1 MAKSPQQRKHDKR
14 FIDLLNGATS
24 MIRPEESSSQKSAVS
39 LKRPKKAQQPSAQIT
54 LETLAQMTSMP
65 RVEDS
70 PLLYVSPDRLH
81 RGRFQPRRTLND
93 HTLNELA
100 ASIQEL
106 GILEPL
112 IVRPLDAIGQD
123 YEILAGERR
132 WRAAQQ
138 VGLEHIPMLIR
149 PVDDRTAAAIALV
162 ENLQR
167 EDLNPLEAARAL
179 QSLMRHFSLSQA
191 QVGVLI
197 GQSES
202 AISKALGLLKLPES
216 VQQLLEKGRLDAGHA
231 KVLLNLPAPQQ
242 QALAERAV
250 ALGWSVRELERQRQ
264 QLSLKSRRLASRSK
278 NAPDPDLHH
287 LEVRLQEWLC
297 ASVRLKANRQGG
309 GTIEIDYASLAECEG
324 ILERIGFRFDE

>member
-1 MAKSPQQRKHDKR
+1 MARKS
-14 FIDLLNGATS
+14 ATS
-24 MIRPEESSSQKSAVS
+24 LKHAKKTQRSSSQ
-39 LKRPKKAQQPSAQIT
+39 IHF
-54 LETLAQMTSMP
+54 ETLAQVASGP
-65 RVEDS
+65 GVEES
-70 PLLYVSPDRLH
+70 QLLYVPSDRLH
-81 RGRFQPRRTLND
+81 RGRFQPRRTLD
-93 HTLNELA
+93 DQTLSALA

-112 IVRPLDAIGQD
+112 IVRPLDGADQD

-138 VGLEHIPMLIR
+138 VGLKRIPVLIR
-149 PVDDRTAAAIALV
+149 PVDDPTAAAVALV

-167 EDLNPLEAARAL
+167 DDLNPLEAARAL
-179 QSLMRHFSLSQA
+179 HSLMCHFELSQA
-191 QVGVLI
+191 QVGVLV

-231 KVLLNLPAPQQ
+231 KVLLNLSAPQQ

-250 ALGWSVRELERQRQ
+250 TLGWSVRELERQRH
-264 QLSLKSRRLASRSK
+264 QLSVPSRRPSSRSK
-278 NAPDPDLHH
+278 DAPDPDLHQ

-297 ASVRLKANRQGG
+297 AAVRLKANRQGG
-309 GTIEIDYASLAECEG
+309 GTIEIDYADLAECEG
-324 ILERIGFRFDE
+324 ILERIGFTPDE